1 MKKSIT
7 EYTIMRLLLLF
18 EQDLINLFRNVPA
31 SYKFTYTQQVFDQM
45 GFTKR
50 LLVKVLDMPKEVDME
65 MRIVKYKMLAE
76 SRSEL
81 RVVEVNLCQLNDLSA
96 ISNKVKSKLDMALY
110 DLYMNF
116 DRLLISLQRK
126 ITECGGTESQGCA
139 PGSVLAIVGTPDC
152 EKERASY
159 A

>member
-1 MKKSIT
+1 
-7 EYTIMRLLLLF
+7 MRLLLLF
-18 EQDLINLFRNVPA
+18 EQDLMNLFRNVPA

-96 ISNKVKSKLDMALY
+96 ISNKVNIKK
-110 DLYMNF
+110 NRT
-116 DRLLISLQRK
+116 RLSWFRWINQNRK
-126 ITECGGTESQGCA
+126 KA
-139 PGSVLAIVGTPDC
+139 M
-152 EKERASY
+152 KEERLNRKY
-159 A
+159 FEL